1 MPKALW
7 TLFLCLCLGTGY
19 ASAQQKKD
27 IVVRGL
33 VTNAQ
38 GDPLEGVLVENKES
52 RMFTLTERDGRFTLR
67 LPDNRSDLIF
77 TLEGYDPV
85 ETFVGK
91 NREFKVLLVEAAE
104 EPDPEIALLYSS
116 QKRSLITSAVTTI
129 EGSKL
134 TDLPT
139 NYLNTAMSGMAP
151 GIAASQNSGAPGSDY
166 SWLYVRGLR
175 SWRNSTPLIML
186 DGHVRDFSVLD
197 PNEIDQISIYKDAGA
212 LAVLGLRG
220 SNGAI
225 MATTKR
231 GKEGR
236 PVLKFNTQIV
246 FQQPI
251 KLPEFLDSHDFA
263 LLHNEA
269 MRNDGRANEQRY
281 DAEDLALYR
290 SGADPWGHPN
300 VDWVGESLK
309 KMTIGQKYNLSIEG
323 GSSVAKYFVNLSY
336 RTDEGIYKTDKDIN
350 TYKTN
355 ASAKIYSLRSNV
367 DIALSKSTNL
377 AINLFGLQRQ
387 ISNPGAGSPFSA
399 IYSLPSN
406 VFPMHYA
413 KDQVAGTND
422 MRNNPYGILNHSGYT
437 RYLHSTMEAQAE
449 LSQKLDFITPGLRAK
464 GSLAFDFFF
473 ENNINRSKNYI
484 VYEYK
489 GDNEETGEPIF
500 ETWGQQQKQNNSN
513 SYGAAKTRIFDVEAG
528 LDYNRAFGKHLVS
541 GALLFQY
548 SQQSDDTQNLPNTHQ
563 GLLGRMTYAYDSRYI
578 AEFSFGYQG
587 TEQMPPEKRYGF
599 FPAVSA
605 GWVLS
610 EESFIKNNIGNILSY
625 FKIRGS
631 WGITGNNGG
640 IPYYFYLPAFKRS
653 DGYRYT
659 FGAEPQNVY
668 SWVEDVYH
676 QYLPNV
682 VWEKIEKTNIGVNM
696 RLFQNHLSI
705 TADYFREFTSQI
717 LTPRNTVST
726 LIGYGTTGGPLGNV
740 GKTYNSGFEI
750 EAAYS
755 GRIKDFHWTLGG
767 YTSYAHN
774 EIRYNDE
781 QPFEYRYRSAVG
793 YPINT
798 QFGFQ
803 ANGLYVNEQDRYNS
817 PKTTFGT
824 SYAGDIKYR
833 DLNGDGVVDNQDQR
847 RIGYTNLG
855 EINYAF
861 FANARY
867 KGFDFQIIFSGA
879 GNRDAYLSGVAIQAF
894 TNISGSGSEM
904 AGNVR
909 KYHWDNRYVPEDPST
924 WTSAKYPRLSLTDR
938 DHNYKQTSSFWID
951 DASFLRLKNLV
962 IGYTL
967 PSRITKKLRMSKLRI
982 YYSGY
987 NLFTWSDMRTI
998 DPEDAASG
1006 NGYPVQKSSSIGIN
1020 IHF

>member
-7 TLFLCLCLGTGY
+7 TLLLCLCLGTGY
-19 ASAQQKKD
+19 SAAQNKKD
-27 IVVRGL
+27 VAVHGQ
-33 VTNAQ
+33 VTDPA
-38 GDPLEGVLVENKES
+38 GMPLEGVLVEHKES
-52 RMFTLTERDGRFTLR
+52 RMFTLTDRDGNFTIR
-67 LPDNRSDLIF
+67 IPGDKSSLIF
-77 TLEGYDPV
+77 TLEGYAPNQVYIGD
-85 ETFVGK
+85 TH
-91 NREFKVLLVEAAE
+91 RLKVTLLEGGGDS
-104 EPDPEIALLYSS
+104 DPEIALLYGR
-116 QKRSLITSAVTTI
+116 QNRSLMTSAVSTI

-139 NYLNTAMSGMAP
+139 NYANTALSGMIP
-151 GIAASQNSGAPGSDY
+151 GIATSQNSGAPGSDY

-186 DGHVRDFSVLD
+186 DGHVRDFSILD
-197 PNEIDQISIYKDAGA
+197 PNEIDQISVYKDAGA

-225 MATTKR
+225 MATTRR

-236 PVLKFNTQIV
+236 PVLKFNTQIT

-251 KLPEFLDSHDFA
+251 KLPKFLDSHDFA

-281 DAEDLALYR
+281 NEEDLALYR
-290 SGADPWGHPN
+290 SGQDPWGHPN
-300 VDWVGESLK
+300 VDWIGQSLK
-309 KMTIGQKYNLSIEG
+309 NVTVGQKYNLSIEG

-336 RTDEGIYKTDKDIN
+336 RSDEGIYKTDKDIN

-355 ASAKIYSLRSNV
+355 ANAKIYSLRSNV
-367 DIALSKSTNL
+367 DIALTKSMDL
-377 AINLFGLQRQ
+377 SINLFGLQRQ
-387 ISNPGAGSPFSA
+387 LSNPGAGSPFSA

-406 VFPMHYA
+406 AFPMNYG
-413 KDQVAGTND
+413 KDKVAGTND
-422 MRNNPYGILNHSGYT
+422 LRNNPYGILNHSGYT
-437 RYLHSTMEAQAE
+437 RYTHSTMEAQAE
-449 LSQKLDFITPGLRAK
+449 LGQKLDFITKGLRVR

-473 ENNINRSKNYI
+473 ENNINRSKSYV
-484 VYEYK
+484 VYEYT
-489 GDNEETGEPIF
+489 GDGEDGKPLF
-500 ETWGQQQKQNNSN
+500 NTWGEEKKQANSN

-528 LDYNRAFGKHLVS
+528 LDYDRTFGKHLI
-541 GALLFQY
+541 AATLFFNY
-548 SQQSDDTQNLPNTHQ
+548 SQKSDDTQNLPNTHQ
-563 GLLGRMTYAYDSRYI
+563 GLLGRATYAYDSRYI
-578 AEFSFGYQG
+578 VEFLFGYQG
-587 TEQMPPEKRYGF
+587 TEQMPPQKRYGF

-610 EESFIKNNIGNILSY
+610 EESFIKNHIGNILSY
-625 FKIRGS
+625 FKVRGS
-631 WGITGNNGG
+631 WGITGNDAG
-640 IPYYFYLPAFKRS
+640 IPYYFYLPAFIQAN
-653 DGYRYT
+653 GRYT
-659 FGAEPQNVY
+659 LGAEPQNVN
-668 SWVEDVYH
+668 SWVEDVHH

-682 VWEKIEKTNIGVNM
+682 TWEKSEKTNVGVDM
-696 RLFQNHLSI
+696 RLFKNHLSI
-705 TADYFREFTSQI
+705 SADYFREFTSQI

-726 LIGYGTTGGPLGNV
+726 LIGYGTSGGPLGNV
-740 GKTYNSGFEI
+740 GKTYNSGFEV

-767 YTSYAHN
+767 YASYAHN

-781 QPFEYRYRSAVG
+781 QPFAYDYRSAVG
-793 YPINT
+793 YPINS
-798 QFGFQ
+798 QYGFQ
-803 ANGLYVNEQDRYNS
+803 ANGLYTSEQDRYNS

-833 DLNGDGVVDNQDQR
+833 DLNGDGVVDNQDQH
-847 RIGYTNLG
+847 RIGYSNLG

-861 FANARY
+861 FANAQY

-894 TNISGSGSEM
+894 TNISGSGNEM

-909 KYHWDNRYVPEDPST
+909 RYHWDNRYIPEDPAT
-924 WTSAKYPRLSLTDR
+924 WTTAKYPRLSLTDR
-938 DHNYKQTSSFWID
+938 DHNYKQTSSFWVD

-967 PSRITKKLRMSKLRI
+967 PLRISKKLRMSKLRI

-998 DPEDAASG
+998 DPEDAGSG
-1006 NGYPVQKSSSIGIN
+1006 NGYPIQKSSSIGIN